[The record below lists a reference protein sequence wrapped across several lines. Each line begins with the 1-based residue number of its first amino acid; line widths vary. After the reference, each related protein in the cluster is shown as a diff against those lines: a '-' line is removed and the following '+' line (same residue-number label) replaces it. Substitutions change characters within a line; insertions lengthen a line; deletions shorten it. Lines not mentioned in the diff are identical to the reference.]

1 MDFND
6 QKARLEKK
14 NESKKLS
21 KEAALTAKKEYAE
34 KMVALTESRKKQLA
48 ELNNA
53 YQSNIQ
59 GKSKGEV
66 KQLTKQFKREKKY
79 LLKSEHSQKKRYHST
94 RGNEKTYRHYLDAA
108 DAFFA
113 RPPIWAYTL
122 LCVAIFLGF
131 FIYFGINRKRFTSW
145 ETSLEQLKG
154 FFKGFFVP
162 DYDLFFGTGI
172 WKFTDSAFYLCIQ
185 TFAIAFVGTIF
196 ASLLAIPFGFLASHK
211 LRGKKAIVSEIIL
224 ILIRTLPEI
233 VFCRIMVMVTGF
245 GPFTGVIVLS
255 IQSIGR
261 VGKRYS
267 DDLDSR
273 DFKFLDALDAC
284 GGSRLSEIRVGIFPQ
299 VSSNFISTI
308 LYRFDLNLRNA
319 SILGLVGA
327 GDLGRLIL
335 NYSTNQNW
343 EQLGTLLWG
352 LLVRVMLVD
361 FVSTQIRKK
370 LV

>member
-1 MDFND
+1 MISIHH
-6 QKARLEKK
+6 QILKKKKA
-14 NESKKLS
+14 ESKKLS
-21 KEAALTAKKEYAE
+21 EEAVLEAEKEYALKRAELTSSSKNQLENLTAKYRNSLIVASKEKA
-34 KMVALTESRKKQLA
+34 V
-48 ELNNA
+48 
-53 YQSNIQ
+53 
-59 GKSKGEV
+59 
-66 KQLTKQFKREKKY
+66 QLTKQYKADKTR
-79 LLKSEHSQKKRYHST
+79 LIKSTKSQKKRYHAT
-94 RGNEKTYRHYLDAA
+94 LVNDKLHRHYLDER

-113 RPPIWAYTL
+113 RPPLWAYTL
-122 LCVAIFLGF
+122 LCVLIFLGF
-131 FIYFGINRKRFTSW
+131 FIYFGIDRKRFISW
-145 ETSLEQLKG
+145 KTSLGQIQG

-162 DYDLFFGTGI
+162 DYNLIFGTGE
-172 WKFTDSAFYLCIQ
+172 WSFRDSAFFLCIQ

-196 ASLLAIPFGFLASHK
+196 AALLAIPFGFLASHK
-211 LRGKKAIVSEIIL
+211 LRGKKAIISEIFL

-261 VGKRYS
+261 IGKRYS

-299 VSSNFISTI
+299 VSSNFVSTI

-352 LLVRVMLVD
+352 LLIMVLLVD
-361 FVSTQIRKK
+361 FVSTRIRKK